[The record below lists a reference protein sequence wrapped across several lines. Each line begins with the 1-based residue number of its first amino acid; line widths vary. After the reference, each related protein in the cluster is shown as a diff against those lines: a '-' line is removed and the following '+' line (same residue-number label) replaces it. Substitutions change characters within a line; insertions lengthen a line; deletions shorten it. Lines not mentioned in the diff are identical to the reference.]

1 MPPNFLGRLHTPSF
15 TLYSPS
21 HFALMFVQL
30 HALTPYPATLLN
42 RDEAGFA
49 KRLPFGGVTRTRVS
63 SQCLKYHWR
72 NFDGKDAIQK
82 IEAPE
87 TCRSQETFR
96 REITKPLVENE
107 NYPAPLARAATVS
120 LKEKVV
126 SGGTANKS
134 DVKSAITAETS
145 REIHEALHTDQVTV
159 LGAPEMRYLRSIAA
173 DLISDAKDK
182 LHSFWEADGVPEDVD
197 VGDAA
202 DAIRNSISSRELKKN
217 LKAVKRDELGL
228 GLNAAMF
235 GRMATSD
242 ILARGDA
249 AVHVAHAFTTHAS
262 EVEDD
267 YFTAVDELRRDEPE
281 ETGELG
287 AAHINS
293 QELTSG
299 LFYSYVVVDVPLLVS
314 NITGAE
320 REDWTEADRSLA
332 AEVTRRLALVMS
344 TVSPGAKLG
353 STAPYSRAQF
363 LFAETGTS
371 QPRTLANAFQAAVD
385 TKGDVLINSYDALSD
400 YLEDLNG
407 MYGVQTERRLA
418 AMRPTDRLLDA
429 FHVKDTSSVP
439 ELAEWTA
446 DQIEGGA

>member
-1 MPPNFLGRLHTPSF
+1 
-15 TLYSPS
+15 
-21 HFALMFVQL
+21 MFVQL

-72 NFDGKDAIQK
+72 NFDGENAIQK
-82 IEAPE
+82 IDAPE
-87 TCRSQETFR
+87 TYRSQETFR
-96 REITKPLVENE
+96 REITKPLVEE
-107 NYPAPLARAATVS
+107 DYPAPLARAATVS
-120 LKEKVV
+120 LMEQVV
-126 SGGTANKS
+126 SGKTANKS
-134 DVKSAITAETS
+134 DVKSAITAESTE
-145 REIHEALHTDQVTV
+145 EIHNSLHTGQVTV
-159 LGAPEMRYLRSIAA
+159 LGAPEMRYLRSLAVDMVSEA
-173 DLISDAKDK
+173 EKDFPA
-182 LHSFWEADGVPEDVD
+182 FWENDGVPEDVD
-197 VGDAA
+197 VGDVA
-202 DAIRNSISSRELKKN
+202 DAIRKSIDSRELKKN
-217 LKAVKRDELGL
+217 LKAIKHDELGL

-299 LFYSYVVVDVPLLVS
+299 LFYSYVAIDVPLLVS

-320 REDWTEADRSLA
+320 QDEWMEVDRSLA
-332 AEVTRRLALVMS
+332 AEVTRRLALVMT

-363 LFAETGTS
+363 LLAETGTT
-371 QPRTLANAFQAAVD
+371 QPRTLANAFQEAVE
-385 TKGDVLINSYDALSD
+385 TKGDVLVNSYDALSD

-407 MYGVQTERRLA
+407 MYGVQTDRHLA
-418 AMRPTDRLLDA
+418 AMRPTDRLLNA
-429 FHVKDTSSVP
+429 LHVHDTLSVP
-439 ELAEWTA
+439 EVAEWTA

>member
-1 MPPNFLGRLHTPSF
+1 
-15 TLYSPS
+15 
-21 HFALMFVQL
+21 MFVQL

-49 KRLPFGGVTRTRVS
+49 KRLPFGGATRTRVS

-72 NFDGKDAIQK
+72 NFDGDHAIQK
-82 IEAPE
+82 IDAPE
-87 TCRSQETFR
+87 TYRSQETFR
-96 REITKPLVENE
+96 RKIAEPLIEE
-107 NYPAPLARAATVS
+107 GYSAPLSYAGSMAIRTLFLGETKYTDSNGYLQKSSFNDFISAGA
-120 LKEKVV
+120 EKDK
-126 SGGTANKS
+126 NF
-134 DVKSAITAETS
+134 
-145 REIHEALHTDQVTV
+145 LHTDQVVV
-159 LGAPEMRYLRSIAA
+159 LGQPEVRCVKDFIRDRLDDLQAQFGELAENGEVSDEVVEAAYEDFRECFKSSSDIHDQLEAMR
-173 DLISDAKDK
+173 
-182 LHSFWEADGVPEDVD
+182 H
-197 VGDAA
+197 
-202 DAIRNSISSRELKKN
+202 
-217 LKAVKRDELGL
+217 DEVGL

-320 REDWTEADRSLA
+320 RDEWTEVDRSLA
-332 AEVTRRLALVMS
+332 AEVTRRLAIVMS

-363 LFAETGTS
+363 LLAETGTT
-371 QPRTLANAFQAAVD
+371 QPRTLANAFQEAVE
-385 TKGDVLINSYDALSD
+385 TKKDVLVNSYDALSV

-407 MYGVQTERRLA
+407 MYGVQTDRRLA
-418 AMRPTDRLLDA
+418 AMRPTDRLLNA
-429 FHVKDTSSVP
+429 LHVDGTSSVQ
-439 ELAEWTA
+439 EVAEWTA